1 MGSSNARKGGEA
13 IIVKDFRLP
22 WTLRM
27 TFAAGIL
34 IPVLM
39 IVHSSDHQLK
49 DMKRS
54 LQQQE
59 NARLSVVEER
69 DLLARAAAQSAVQA
83 QELAGDMKVMS
94 DRKLLVE
101 QQLEQSGKW
110 LDDERRIRT
119 GLQHEVNKLSAKQNA
134 YRKREGELHD
144 IIELLEGEVASVEGR
159 LKKLKA
165 EQNDARVVA
174 KEAIE
179 VRGQEAVPGEISPG
193 NRNLG
198 SSASSQDAQL
208 IALLNEIGTMN
219 SEIEKVRQE
228 RDRLK
233 NELDRLTASA
243 ADDGRLAIR
252 RSKKQGRPIF
262 AGFGKDND

>member
-1 MGSSNARKGGEA
+1 MRSSKARKEGESV
-13 IIVKDFRLP
+13 IVKDFRLP
-22 WTLRM
+22 WALRM

-69 DLLARAAAQSAVQA
+69 DLLASAVARSAAQAK
-83 QELAGDMKVMS
+83 ELAGDMKVMS
-94 DRKLLVE
+94 GRKLLVE

-119 GLQHEVNKLSAKQNA
+119 GLQHELNKLSAEQNA
-134 YRKREGELHD
+134 YRKREEELHD

-159 LKKLKA
+159 LNKLKA
-165 EQNDARVVA
+165 EQNEARLAA

-179 VRGQEAVPGEISPG
+179 VQGQERVPPG
-193 NRNLG
+193 NRSQG
-198 SSASSQDAQL
+198 SSASGQDAQL

-233 NELDRLTASA
+233 KELDRLTASGG
-243 ADDGRLAIR
+243 DDGRIALS
-252 RSKKQGRPIF
+252 RSKKRVRPIF
-262 AGFGKDND
+262 AGFGKDDD